1 MQVTTIRRA
10 QRALA
15 LLGLVFGL
23 TACTESG
30 NQSPFDGLV
39 TALREANAA
48 TKTAQADT
56 SRAAATPSA
65 LARPTAELPPTPSLP
80 TPTVATPIPTVG
92 ANAAPQPSQA
102 VATDLPTAMAA
113 TAATHAKPTVPPIT
127 KPAEPAPDLAALQ
140 HQLDELQNRV
150 ETLTAENQRQMERL
164 SLMTNG
170 AIADMEQLF
179 NSLRLELRTTPGSEP
194 SAPVK
199 HRRNGPATSQ
209 AVPSGQGG
217 PFLPWPPK
225 PNVGPLSSTDR
236 IEPLLP
242 DLKTLFLLH
251 QVVRALPLSPPLDEA
266 VVTGPFGYR
275 RDPFNRRSAFHDGID
290 LQAPM
295 RTPVYAAASG
305 TVVAAG
311 TRPAY
316 GRVVE
321 IDHGFGI
328 HTRYAHLSA
337 LSVREGDHVEPHSLV
352 GALGSSGR
360 SASPHLH
367 YEVLFNGRPH
377 DPADLLVLATGI
389 HPLR

>member
-1 MQVTTIRRA
+1 
-10 QRALA
+10 L
-15 LLGLVFGL
+15 L
-23 TACTESG
+23 TATACAETG
-30 NQSPFDGLV
+30 NQS
-39 TALREANAA
+39 
-48 TKTAQADT
+48 
-56 SRAAATPSA
+56 
-65 LARPTAELPPTPSLP
+65 SL
-80 TPTVATPIPTVG
+80 G
-92 ANAAPQPSQA
+92 GF
-102 VATDLPTAMAA
+102 
-113 TAATHAKPTVPPIT
+113 
-127 KPAEPAPDLAALQ
+127 LAALQ
-140 HQLDELQNRV
+140 EANAVPQKAQTDASSMAVAPSAAGNLADRTSTPALTPAAATFSAPETAVPALQPPQTATAELSAPAAKAAASLASAKPTARPVDPAPHDAARPDLTVLQQQLNELEGRV
-150 ETLTAENQRQMERL
+150 AALTAENQRQMERL

-179 NSLRLELRTTPGSEP
+179 NSLRLELRSTPGSEP
-194 SAPVK
+194 TAPLK
-199 HRRNGPATSQ
+199 RRRNGPTTSQ
-209 AVPSGQGG
+209 AIPSGQGG

-225 PNVGPLSSTDR
+225 PSAGTVSATDP

-251 QVVRALPLSPPLDEA
+251 QVVRSLPLSPPLDQA

-295 RTPVYAAASG
+295 RTPVHAAADG
-305 TVVAAG
+305 IVVAAG
-311 TRPAY
+311 IRPAY

-337 LSVREGDHVEPHSLV
+337 LNVREGDHIERHALV

-377 DPADLLVLATGI
+377 DPADLLILAEGI
-389 HPLR
+389 RSLR

>member
-1 MQVTTIRRA
+1 MNLTIIRRA
-10 QRALA
+10 HRALA
-15 LLGLVFGL
+15 ILALLLGAN
-23 TACTESG
+23 ACTQG
-30 NQSPFDGLV
+30 GTQSPFDGLV
-39 TALREANAA
+39 TALREAHGVTSNPKADPASAPSAPSNLTAAQPAASAA
-48 TKTAQADT
+48 TASVA
-56 SRAAATPSA
+56 
-65 LARPTAELPPTPSLP
+65 PPVP
-80 TPTVATPIPTVG
+80 
-92 ANAAPQPSQA
+92 APQPPKT
-102 VATDLPTAMAA
+102 VASDLPTAMAA
-113 TAATHAKPTVPPIT
+113 ATAARAKPAAR
-127 KPAEPAPDLAALQ
+127 PAEPTPQPTPEIVALQ
-140 HQLDELQNRV
+140 HQLDELEGRV
-150 ETLTAENQRQMERL
+150 AALTAENQRQMEQL

-179 NSLRLELRTTPGSEP
+179 TSLRLELRAAPGSEP
-194 SAPVK
+194 TAPLKRRRSA
-199 HRRNGPATSQ
+199 PATSSQ
-209 AVPSGQGG
+209 ATPSGQGG

-225 PNVGPLSSTDR
+225 PAAGGLSPSNQ

-251 QVVRALPLSPPLDEA
+251 QIVQALPLAAPLDEA

-295 RTPVYAAASG
+295 RTPVYASAAG
-305 TVVAAG
+305 TVVVAG
-311 TRPAY
+311 MRPAY

-328 HTRYAHLSA
+328 RTRYAHLSA
-337 LSVREGDHVEPHSLV
+337 LNVHEGDHVERHTLV

-377 DPADLLVLATGI
+377 DPADLLVLAEGI
-389 HPLR
+389 RSLR

>member
-1 MQVTTIRRA
+1 MHVFNLRRA
-10 QRALA
+10 QCALVASVA
-15 LLGLVFGL
+15 LLGVVG
-23 TACTESG
+23 CTDSNG
-30 NQSPFDGLV
+30 GPGPFNGLV
-39 TALREANAA
+39 TALRDAHQSSEGTTPASPKAA
-48 TKTAQADT
+48 DPAPAVTASQSAPAAKP
-56 SRAAATPSA
+56 AAAQPA
-65 LARPTAELPPTPSLP
+65 AAQPAPAPQL
-80 TPTVATPIPTVG
+80 VA
-92 ANAAPQPSQA
+92 AAAPVPA
-102 VATDLPTAMAA
+102 
-113 TAATHAKPTVPPIT
+113 AKPAALPA
-127 KPAEPAPDLAALQ
+127 KPATTAPADLAAMQ
-140 HQLDELQNRV
+140 HQLDQLESRV
-150 ETLTAENQRQMERL
+150 AELTAENQRQMERL

-170 AIADMEQLF
+170 AISDMEQLF
-179 NSLRLELRTTPGSEP
+179 NSLRLELHSAPGSEP
-194 SAPVK
+194 AAPPLK
-199 HRRNGPATSQ
+199 RRKVMPPAANQ

-225 PNVGPLSSTDR
+225 PTIGGLSANDR
-236 IEPLLP
+236 VEPLLP

-251 QVVRALPLSPPLDEA
+251 QVVAALPLASPLDEA

-295 RTPVYAAASG
+295 RSPIHAAAAG
-305 TVVAAG
+305 TVVVAG
-311 TRPAY
+311 VRPAY

-337 LSVREGDHVEPHSLV
+337 INVTEGEHVDRHALI

-377 DPADLLVLATGI
+377 DPADLLVLAQGI
-389 HPLR
+389 RSLR

>member
-1 MQVTTIRRA
+1 M
-10 QRALA
+10 
-15 LLGLVFGL
+15 
-23 TACTESG
+23 
-30 NQSPFDGLV
+30 
-39 TALREANAA
+39 
-48 TKTAQADT
+48 
-56 SRAAATPSA
+56 
-65 LARPTAELPPTPSLP
+65 
-80 TPTVATPIPTVG
+80 VA
-92 ANAAPQPSQA
+92 S
-102 VATDLPTAMAA
+102 DLPTAMAA
-113 TAATHAKPTVPPIT
+113 AAARAKPAARPP
-127 KPAEPAPDLAALQ
+127 EPTSQPTLEIVAMQ
-140 HQLDELQNRV
+140 HQLDELESRV
-150 ETLTAENQRQMERL
+150 AALTAENKRQMEQL

-179 NSLRLELRTTPGSEP
+179 TSLRLELRSAPGSDP
-194 SAPVK
+194 TAPLK
-199 HRRNGPATSQ
+199 RRRTVPATSSQ
-209 AVPSGQGG
+209 ATPSGQGG

-225 PNVGPLSSTDR
+225 RTAGGLSPSNQ

-251 QVVRALPLSPPLDEA
+251 QVIQALPLSAPLDEA

-295 RTPVYAAASG
+295 RTPVYASAAG
-305 TVVAAG
+305 TVVVAG
-311 TRPAY
+311 MRPAY

-328 HTRYAHLSA
+328 RTRYAHLSA
-337 LSVREGDHVEPHSLV
+337 LNVHEGDHVERHMLV

-377 DPADLLVLATGI
+377 DPADLLVLAAGI
-389 HPLR
+389 RSLR

>member
-1 MQVTTIRRA
+1 MQR
-10 QRALA
+10 
-15 LLGLVFGL
+15 
-23 TACTESG
+23 
-30 NQSPFDGLV
+30 
-39 TALREANAA
+39 
-48 TKTAQADT
+48 
-56 SRAAATPSA
+56 
-65 LARPTAELPPTPSLP
+65 
-80 TPTVATPIPTVG
+80 
-92 ANAAPQPSQA
+92 
-102 VATDLPTAMAA
+102 
-113 TAATHAKPTVPPIT
+113 
-127 KPAEPAPDLAALQ
+127 
-140 HQLDELQNRV
+140 QLDELENRV
-150 ETLTAENQRQMERL
+150 ATLTAENQRQMERL

-179 NSLRLELRTTPGSEP
+179 NSLRLELR
-194 SAPVK
+194 SAPLSDPAPPPK
-199 HRRNGPATSQ
+199 RRRTSPSTSQ

-225 PNVGPLSSTDR
+225 RASGLSANDR

-251 QVVRALPLSPPLDEA
+251 QVVAALPLGSPLDEA

-275 RDPFNRRSAFHDGID
+275 HDPFNHRSAFHDGID

-295 RTPVYAAASG
+295 RSPIHAAAAG

-311 TRPAY
+311 IRPAY
-316 GRVVE
+316 GREVE

-337 LSVREGDHVEPHSLV
+337 VNVREGDHVERNQLI

-389 HPLR
+389 HAQPPAR

>member
-1 MQVTTIRRA
+1 MKVTIIRRA
-10 QRALA
+10 QCALITLA
-15 LLGLVFGL
+15 LLFGAA
-23 TACTESG
+23 ACTETG
-30 NQSPFDGLV
+30 GQSPFDGLV
-39 TALREANAA
+39 TALREANAN
-48 TKTAQADT
+48 TKKAQADT
-56 SRAAATPSA
+56 SNAVAAPAAPATTPA
-65 LARPTAELPPTPSLP
+65 ANTATTNLAPPAAPP
-80 TPTVATPIPTVG
+80 VPQPRQTVA
-92 ANAAPQPSQA
+92 A
-102 VATDLPTAMAA
+102 DLPAA
-113 TAATHAKPTVPPIT
+113 TAAVAPRG
-127 KPAEPAPDLAALQ
+127 KPATQPAEAAADLVALQ
-140 HQLDELQNRV
+140 HQLDELESRV
-150 ETLTAENQRQMERL
+150 ATLTAENQRQMEQL

-179 NSLRLELRTTPGSEP
+179 NSLRLELRSAPGSEP
-194 SAPVK
+194 TAALK

-225 PNVGPLSSTDR
+225 ASAGGLLPTDR
-236 IEPLLP
+236 TEPLLP

-295 RTPVYAAASG
+295 RTPVYASAAG
-305 TVVAAG
+305 TVVVAG
-311 TRPAY
+311 MRPAY

-337 LSVREGDHVEPHSLV
+337 LNVHEGDHVERHALV

-377 DPADLLVLATGI
+377 DPADLLILAEGI
-389 HPLR
+389 RTLR